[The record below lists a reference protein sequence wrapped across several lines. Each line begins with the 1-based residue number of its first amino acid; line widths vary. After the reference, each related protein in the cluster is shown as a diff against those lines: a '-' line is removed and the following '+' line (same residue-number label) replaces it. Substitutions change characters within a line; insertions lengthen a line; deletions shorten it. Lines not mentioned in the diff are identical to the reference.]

1 VTLRQHPEI
10 IQIQRNKNGKVITT
24 GRAGGNDFLN
34 YGANQAAQRI
44 ARAVGFW
51 TRWGNLTINHK
62 SLDKL
67 LMLLHILD

>member
-1 VTLRQHPEI
+1 VVAGKSS
-10 IQIQRNKNGKVITT
+10 KNAAVPLSI
-24 GRAGGNDFLN
+24 NFLN